1 MSNLP
6 DLEGLAVFAK
16 VVDMRSFAGAASELN
31 LSKATVSKA
40 VSRLETRLG
49 TRLFNRTSR
58 RLALTDAGRQLSAR
72 AAHILAEAEAA
83 EDDARAQ
90 SSTPRGLVR
99 LAVPMSF
106 GVLHVA
112 PLIAE
117 FLAIYPEVTI
127 ELHLSDAIV
136 DLIGDGYDAAIRIG
150 ALPDSSF
157 VARRLCDSQR
167 YLIGSPAYLKKHG
180 RPNHPLQLADHACLG
195 YTYAIGPETWRFTT
209 RDGKSASVR
218 PSGPLRVNNGD
229 AMMPALI
236 AGIGLGVL
244 PEFIVREAL
253 ADGRLQRLLPEW
265 TLASGAVYWL
275 TPPGGPR
282 PKRVDILRDFLMSKL
297 SSPALRQQPRRSKQV
312 RA

>member
-1 MSNLP
+1 MPNLP
-6 DLEGLAVFAK
+6 DLEGLAIFAK
-16 VVDMRSFAGAASELN
+16 VVDMRSFAGAAAELN

-40 VSRLETRLG
+40 VSRLEARLG

-117 FLAIYPEVTI
+117 FLGSYPEVTI

-150 ALPDSSF
+150 ALPDSSL
-157 VARRLCDSQR
+157 VARRLCDTQR
-167 YLIGSPAYLKKHG
+167 YLVGSPAYLKKHA

-209 RDGKSASVR
+209 KDGKSASVR
-218 PSGPLRVNNGD
+218 PSGPLRVNNGE
-229 AMMPALI
+229 AMIPALI

-244 PEFIVREAL
+244 PEFIVRDAL

-265 TLASGAVYWL
+265 TLASGAVYWV

-282 PKRVDILRDFLMSKL
+282 PKRVDMLRDFLMSKL
-297 SSPALRQQPRRSKQV
+297 SSPATQQRARRAK
-312 RA
+312 

>member
-1 MSNLP
+1 MPNLP
-6 DLEGLAVFAK
+6 DLEGLAIFAK

-40 VSRLETRLG
+40 VSRLEARLG

-90 SSTPRGLVR
+90 SSTPRGRVR

-117 FLAIYPEVTI
+117 FLATYPEVSI
-127 ELHLSDAIV
+127 ELNLSDAIV
-136 DLIGDGYDAAIRIG
+136 DLIGEGYDAAIRIG
-150 ALPDSSF
+150 ALPDSSL
-157 VARRLCDSQR
+157 VARRLCDTQR
-167 YLIGSPAYLKKHG
+167 YLVGSPAYLKKHG

-209 RDGKSASVR
+209 KDGKSASVR

-297 SSPALRQQPRRSKQV
+297 SSPAIRQRARRSK
-312 RA
+312 

>member
-1 MSNLP
+1 MPNLP
-6 DLEGLAVFAK
+6 DLEGLAIFAK

-90 SSTPRGLVR
+90 SSTPRGRVR

-117 FLAIYPEVTI
+117 FLATYPEVTI

-150 ALPDSSF
+150 MLPDSSL
-157 VARRLCDSQR
+157 VAQRLCDSQR
-167 YLIGSPAYLKKHG
+167 YLVGSPAYLKKHG
-180 RPNHPLQLADHACLG
+180 RPNHPAGNLALHYQGWQIRERA
-195 YTYAIGPETWRFTT
+195 A
-209 RDGKSASVR
+209 VR
-218 PSGPLRVNNGD
+218 T
-229 AMMPALI
+229 AA
-236 AGIGLGVL
+236 
-244 PEFIVREAL
+244 
-253 ADGRLQRLLPEW
+253 
-265 TLASGAVYWL
+265 
-275 TPPGGPR
+275 
-282 PKRVDILRDFLMSKL
+282 
-297 SSPALRQQPRRSKQV
+297 RQQRRRDDAGADRGHRPRRAAGV
-312 RA
+312 HRARDPC

>member
-1 MSNLP
+1 MPNLP
-6 DLEGLAVFAK
+6 DLEGLAIFAK
-16 VVDMRSFAGAASELN
+16 VVDMRSFAGAAAELN

-72 AAHILAEAEAA
+72 AAQILAEAEAA

-90 SSTPRGLVR
+90 SSTPRGRVR

-117 FLAIYPEVTI
+117 FLATYPEVTI

-150 ALPDSSF
+150 MLPDSSL

-167 YLIGSPAYLKKHG
+167 YLVGSPAYLKKHG

-209 RDGKSASVR
+209 TDGKSASVR

-282 PKRVDILRDFLMSKL
+282 PKRVDVLRDFLMSKL
-297 SSPALRQQPRRSKQV
+297 SLPASQQRARRSK
-312 RA
+312 